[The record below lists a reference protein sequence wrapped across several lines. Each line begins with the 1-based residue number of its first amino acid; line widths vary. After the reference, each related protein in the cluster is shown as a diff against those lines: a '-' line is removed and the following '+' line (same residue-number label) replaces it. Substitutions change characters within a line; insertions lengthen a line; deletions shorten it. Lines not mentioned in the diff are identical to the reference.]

1 MTRDEIEAA
10 LGGVEDAAA
19 ATAPAKAAKAMPAD
33 KRRGKKVRAAVLDL
47 HRNAHQLCHCR
58 PCTLMMSMM
67 AAKTKKRS
75 RPRSRHMQRPSPRRR
90 HINLLCYPLR
100 LR

>member
-1 MTRDEIEAA
+1 
-10 LGGVEDAAA
+10 
-19 ATAPAKAAKAMPAD
+19 
-33 KRRGKKVRAAVLDL
+33 
-47 HRNAHQLCHCR
+47 
-58 PCTLMMSMM
+58 MSMM